1 MYNETYDN
9 YIRSILGYP
18 TRNQFEQYN
27 YEPQEYQEY
36 RNPTFNTNIN
46 ISGNNVELENS
57 YPEIYKIVYPMV
69 TKKCDNMRGE
79 TITRDDIE
87 NMTDEI
93 YYALE
98 AKNETRVNINLT
110 NDVNNVRTANST
122 GISSSNHSTNVSRI
136 ENRKA
141 DIKIS
146 KTAGENNEERQ
157 FNSGL
162 RDLIQILLI
171 RELLNRRRSPFRPP
185 MPNPPGP
192 GPRPPMRPPF
202 RPGPGRP
209 PFNRDFGSFDDLYEQ
224 F

>member
-1 MYNETYDN
+1 MYNKTYDD

-18 TRNQFEQYN
+18 ARNQFEQFN
-27 YEPQEYQEY
+27 QEQKEQQEY
-36 RNPTFNTNIN
+36 RNPIFETNIN

-57 YPEIYKIVYPMV
+57 YPEIYKIVYPMIS
-69 TKKCDNMRGE
+69 KKCENMRSSN
-79 TITRDDIE
+79 ITKDDIE

-98 AKNETRVNINLT
+98 SKNETHVNINLS
-110 NDVNNVRTANST
+110 NNIST
-122 GISSSNHSTNVSRI
+122 TKTSNNLNRKPKVNVS
-136 ENRKA
+136 E
-141 DIKIS
+141 
-146 KTAGENNEERQ
+146 TTGEKRQ
-157 FNSGL
+157 LNGGL

-171 RELLNRRRSPFRPP
+171 RELLNRRRPPFRPP

-192 GPRPPMRPPF
+192 GPRPPMRPPL

-209 PFNRDFGSFDDLYEQ
+209 PFNRDFGMYNDLYEQ

>member
-1 MYNETYDN
+1 MYNETYDE

-18 TRNQFEQYN
+18 ARNQFDQFN
-27 YEPQEYQEY
+27 QGQQEYQGYQEY

-57 YPEIYKIVYPMV
+57 YPEIYKIVYPMI
-69 TKKCDNMRGE
+69 TKKCENARE
-79 TITRDDIE
+79 SNITKDDIE

-98 AKNETRVNINLT
+98 SKNETQVNIKKRPEVKVSET
-110 NDVNNVRTANST
+110 T
-122 GISSSNHSTNVSRI
+122 G
-136 ENRKA
+136 EK
-141 DIKIS
+141 
-146 KTAGENNEERQ
+146 RQ
-157 FNSGL
+157 LNGGL

-171 RELLNRRRSPFRPP
+171 RELLNRRRPPFRPP

-202 RPGPGRP
+202 GPGPGRT
-209 PFNRDFGSFDDLYEQ
+209 PFNRDFSSFNDLYEQ
-224 F
+224 S

>member
-1 MYNETYDN
+1 MYNKTYDD

-18 TRNQFEQYN
+18 ARNQFEQFN
-27 YEPQEYQEY
+27 QEQKEQQEY
-36 RNPTFNTNIN
+36 RNPIFETNIN

-57 YPEIYKIVYPMV
+57 YPEIYKIVYPMIS
-69 TKKCDNMRGE
+69 KKCENMRSSN
-79 TITRDDIE
+79 ITKDDIE

-98 AKNETRVNINLT
+98 SKNETQVNINLS
-110 NDVNNVRTANST
+110 NNIST
-122 GISSSNHSTNVSRI
+122 TKTSNNLNRKPKVNVS
-136 ENRKA
+136 E
-141 DIKIS
+141 
-146 KTAGENNEERQ
+146 TTGEKRQ
-157 FNSGL
+157 LNGGL

-171 RELLNRRRSPFRPP
+171 RELLNRRRPPFRPP

-192 GPRPPMRPPF
+192 GPRPPMRPPL

-209 PFNRDFGSFDDLYEQ
+209 PFNRDFGMYNDLYEQ

>member
-1 MYNETYDN
+1 MYNETYDD

-18 TRNQFEQYN
+18 ARNQFEQYN
-27 YEPQEYQEY
+27 QEMPEYQSYQEY

-46 ISGNNVELENS
+46 ISRNNVELENS

-69 TKKCDNMRGE
+69 TKKCENVRSE
-79 TITRDDIE
+79 TFSKSDIE

-98 AKNETRVNINLT
+98 EKQEKRININLT
-110 NDVNNVRTANST
+110 NNMSSTKAQNSSTVSTSAKVENKRPDVK
-122 GISSSNHSTNVSRI
+122 ISQKAI
-136 ENRKA
+136 ENSEKRQ
-141 DIKIS
+141 I
-146 KTAGENNEERQ
+146 NN
-157 FNSGL
+157 GL

-171 RELLNRRRSPFRPP
+171 RELLNRQRPPFRPP

-209 PFNRDFGSFDDLYEQ
+209 PFNRDFGSYNDLYEQ

>member
-18 TRNQFEQYN
+18 ARNQFEQYN
-27 YEPQEYQEY
+27 QEMPEYQSYQEY

-69 TKKCDNMRGE
+69 IKKCENVRSE
-79 TITRDDIE
+79 TFSKSDIE

-98 AKNETRVNINLT
+98 EKQEKRININLT
-110 NDVNNVRTANST
+110 NNMSSTKAQNSSAVSTSAKVENKRPDVK
-122 GISSSNHSTNVSRI
+122 ISQKAI
-136 ENRKA
+136 ENSEK
-141 DIKIS
+141 
-146 KTAGENNEERQ
+146 RQ
-157 FNSGL
+157 INSGL

-171 RELLNRRRSPFRPP
+171 RELLNRQRPPFRPP

-209 PFNRDFGSFDDLYEQ
+209 PFNRDFGSYNDLYEQ

>member
-1 MYNETYDN
+1 MYNETYDD

-27 YEPQEYQEY
+27 QEMPEYQSYQEY

-57 YPEIYKIVYPMV
+57 YPEIYKIVYPIV
-69 TKKCDNMRGE
+69 AKKCENVRSE
-79 TITRDDIE
+79 TFSKSDIE

-93 YYALE
+93 YYTLE
-98 AKNETRVNINLT
+98 EKQETRVNINLT
-110 NDVNNVRTANST
+110 NDINGTKTQNSSAVST
-122 GISSSNHSTNVSRI
+122 SAKVENKRPDVKISQKAI
-136 ENRKA
+136 ENSEK
-141 DIKIS
+141 
-146 KTAGENNEERQ
+146 RQ
-157 FNSGL
+157 INSGL

-171 RELLNRRRSPFRPP
+171 RELLNRPRPPFRPP

-209 PFNRDFGSFDDLYEQ
+209 PFNRDFGSYNDLYEK